1 MTCSVVLGVEGHDTK
16 VGVRSRKFR
25 APDGVYRHRIM
36 LLQRLRKKST
46 GNVAAELCFE
56 AELLEF
62 KTDSLTLE
70 EKVTLYFEQWRDP
83 VNRYVVAAFGDPI
96 EAEEITQEA
105 FLQLYRSLHG
115 GQSIANVR
123 AWVFRTAHNLAAN
136 RIKAKQFVTVL
147 DEDDWEDL
155 RRTLADAAPNPEQ
168 RLMQLE
174 KFGRLRI
181 AIGRLTAPERQC
193 LHLRTKGLRYR
204 EIAEVFNVGT
214 STVAETLYR
223 VIDKLT
229 QENNG

>member
-1 MTCSVVLGVEGHDTK
+1 M
-16 VGVRSRKFR
+16 
-25 APDGVYRHRIM
+25 M
-36 LLQRLRKKST
+36 LLHRLRKKAPSNA
-46 GNVAAELCFE
+46 GAELCLE
-56 AELLEF
+56 GELHEF
-62 KTDSLTLE
+62 KTDTLTLE

-83 VNRYVVAAFGDPI
+83 VNRYVVAAFGDPM

-136 RIKAKQFVTVL
+136 RIKAQQFVALL
-147 DEDDWEDL
+147 DEEEWEEL

-168 RLMQLE
+168 RLLQLE
-174 KFGRLRI
+174 RFGRLRVAI
-181 AIGRLTAPERQC
+181 ARLTAPERQC

-204 EIAEVFNVGT
+204 EIAEVLNLGT
-214 STVAETLYR
+214 STVAETLHR